1 MQHRIALLYVSMSMI
16 FCLVMRGRPGS
27 TSDHACQRISAYQFR
42 CPDTYTWKHH
52 MWCLQPHFVKTG
64 PTIRPHGRDMDGL
77 DRWVEGR
84 AAYQVHITKT
94 AVDYGKHIGNHFVF
108 LYEWAMNRPWDMTWN
123 DPHPPRRGKRD
134 HFPIKRG
141 WVTHEWG
148 LIHVPSGMGH
158 IGWPSPAGS
167 SGLAPMS
174 TRFGCGPRSFQ
185 ILSPA
190 TTSLHVLHVHID
202 RKSHHL
208 KLMSSITIN
217 EYKSVGSHHIS
228 TIPKRCL
235 C

>member
-52 MWCLQPHFVKTG
+52 IWCLQPHFVKTG
-64 PTIRPHGRDMDGL
+64 PAIRPHGRDRDGL

-94 AVDYGKHIGNHFVF
+94 AVDYGKHMGNHVF
-108 LYEWAMNRPWDMTWN
+108 FFMNGSWTDLGTWH
-123 DPHPPRRGKRD
+123 DPHPPRRGKRH
-134 HFPIKRG
+134 HFPIKGG
-141 WVTHEWG
+141 WVTHGHPW
-148 LIHVPSGMGH
+148 MGIDSCSQWMGD
-158 IGWPSPAGS
+158 IGWPPAGS

-185 ILSPA
+185 ALSPLRYYMFILTGKA
-190 TTSLHVLHVHID
+190 TIWNWYTVID
-202 RKSHHL
+202 VQYHH
-208 KLMSSITIN
+208 KWNIN
-217 EYKSVGSHHIS
+217 E
-228 TIPKRCL
+228 
-235 C
+235 